1 MDVTELNVCMER
13 LRAGDREA
21 FSALYDAM
29 SRPVYTVAR
38 RIVQSREIAEDI
50 TQEVFVRLYVSPP
63 PPSIENPRAWIF
75 RMARNLAIDA
85 WRKKQSTDIDD
96 VQLAEADVADAVAL
110 RLDTEAAIGHLPA
123 MERQILSLHLDGDM
137 PFREIAPIVGLS
149 LPAVYRRYRKA
160 IKTLQNLL

>member
-1 MDVTELNVCMER
+1 MNVTDLNACMDRV
-13 LRAGDREA
+13 RAGDKEA
-21 FSALYDAM
+21 FSCLYDEL

-85 WRKKQSTDIDD
+85 WRKKQSADIEDIE
-96 VQLAEADVADAVAL
+96 LTAADHADSVAL
-110 RLDTEAAIGHLPA
+110 RLDTEAAIGRLTA
-123 MERQILSLHLDGDM
+123 VERQILSLHIDGEM
-137 PFREIAPIVGLS
+137 PFREIAPIVGLT

-160 IKTLQNLL
+160 IQTLQKLL

>member
-1 MDVTELNVCMER
+1 MNVTDLNECMDRVRT
-13 LRAGDREA
+13 GDREA
-21 FSALYDAM
+21 FSCLYDEM

-63 PPSIENPRAWIF
+63 PPSIVNPRAWIF

-85 WRKKQSTDIDD
+85 WRRKQSADIEDIELTTVDHADD
-96 VQLAEADVADAVAL
+96 VAI
-110 RLDTEAAIGHLPA
+110 RLDTEAAIGRLPA
-123 MERQILSLHLDGDM
+123 AERQILSLHIDGEM
-137 PFREIAPIVGLS
+137 PFREIAPIVGLT

-160 IKTLQNLL
+160 IQTLQKLL